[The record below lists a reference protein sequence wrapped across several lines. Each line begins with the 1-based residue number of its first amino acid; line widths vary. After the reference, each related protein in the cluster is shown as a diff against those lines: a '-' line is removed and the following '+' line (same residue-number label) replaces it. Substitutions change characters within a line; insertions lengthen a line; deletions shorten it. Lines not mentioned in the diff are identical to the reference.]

1 MSMAYPLL
9 ESQLSL
15 RVFQYLDSRD
25 LSAAEL
31 AGCSRAAATAC
42 WRALLALAEQSLA
55 GELWFPRQ
63 SPALPEHPKEALCEL
78 QRRLRGV
85 LEVPEGWAPCIQR
98 VAFEKLRAQPR
109 LPSLP
114 CTRGGGQRGAAH
126 HGGMEDCV
134 GLAAGEA
141 EAAGEEEDER
151 QPPGPLSPPRFAA
164 VPLSLGLD
172 GEEGWVVGVR
182 LSSQRA
188 RLMGEG
194 CLLAVE
200 FLGVVNRCSV
210 ITSVLFA
217 PASGRCFM
225 RFEGGPDG
233 LVAEPIPNLEGL
245 PTHAECEHVEVF
257 ACVSATGG
265 VSFYRQCGA
274 EGVECTGELP
284 KEFFPPWA
292 TRRFASLNFQV
303 DQLQEAL
310 DISISWVG
318 RDLPPRLEGHVPTL
332 LRFDA
337 TWSACAW

>member
-217 PASGRCFM
+217 PVSGRCFN
-225 RFEGGPDG
+225 RFTGVAVG
-233 LVAEPIPNLEGL
+233 LMAQAMPALEGF
-245 PTHAECEHVEVF
+245 PTHAECEHLEAF
-257 ACVSATGG
+257 ARFSATGG
-265 VSFYRQCGA
+265 VSFYRRCGV
-274 EGVECTGELP
+274 GGIECTGELSQ
-284 KEFFPPWA
+284 EFFPSWG
-292 TRRFASLNFQV
+292 TRNFASLTFQV
-303 DQLQEAL
+303 DQLKEAV

-318 RDLPPRLEGHVPTL
+318 RDLPPSLKGHVPT
-332 LRFDA
+332 RQFDA
-337 TWSACAW
+337 TWSSCAW